1 MEGYVQNDGVSPKF
15 VAQRA
20 FPQAGRATFE
30 QLHLTFARKSSCKS
44 LNKEFIQWLR
54 DNTFSDDFW
63 SFHKADGTDYK
74 FAPPKS
80 PPKVTSEIIPAT
92 SEAIAEAPQPVLPT
106 EKKKPAKGA
115 GRRMIRD
122 KSGVPKGVGITPG
135 SIIESPFTSA
145 KPMID
150 KCKDRSVL
158 KKALTLTRHF
168 SNKEE
173 HMRHIVRRL
182 EQV

>member
-20 FPQAGRATFE
+20 FTQGGSATFK
-30 QLHLTFARKSSCKS
+30 QLHMTFERKSGLKS
-44 LNKEFIQWLR
+44 LNKKFIQWLR
-54 DNTFSDDFW
+54 DNPFSNDFW
-63 SFHKADGTDYK
+63 SFRNSDGSNYEFDAPKTVAAPKSDATPAPQ
-74 FAPPKS
+74 APPA
-80 PPKVTSEIIPAT
+80 VQPA
-92 SEAIAEAPQPVLPT
+92 

-115 GRRMIRD
+115 GRNMVRD
-122 KSGVPKGVGITPG
+122 KSGVPKGVSITPG
-135 SIIESPFTSA
+135 SIIESSFVLA

-173 HMRHIVRRL
+173 HMRHLVRRL